1 MHAQKF
7 TYYVPLHK
15 FSWTK
20 NTHMVIFKSRKNIL
34 AHRVLP
40 CSLFQS
46 AASPQKQILLW
57 HPPAYLLLSVCALCK
72 WINKEV
78 FFVLGAPFFL
88 GGWRQEYC
96 RGLPFPSPEDLP
108 DPGIDSLEKTLML
121 GVIGG
126 RRRRGRQRMR
136 WLDGVRDSI
145 DMSLGELRELVMDRK
160 AWRAAIHGVEKSW
173 TQMSNWTELN
183 WFFVH

>member
-136 WLDGVRDSI
+136 WHHWLNGCEFEWTPGVGDGQGDLACCNSWGHKES
-145 DMSLGELRELVMDRK
+145 DTTDRL
-160 AWRAAIHGVEKSW
+160 
-173 TQMSNWTELN
+173 NWT
-183 WFFVH
+183 V

>member
-20 NTHMVIFKSRKNIL
+20 NTHMVIIKSRKNIL

-46 AASPQKQILLW
+46 EASPQKQILLW
-57 HPPAYLLLSVCALCK
+57 HQPAYLLLSVCALYK

-78 FFVLGAPFFL
+78 FFVLWAPLFL
-88 GGWRQEYC
+88 RGGGGSKNTAGGCHSLFQSGERYHSSANNNVNLNHLFYFSGFQ
-96 RGLPFPSPEDLP
+96 LPICKLGNVTSP
-108 DPGIDSLEKTLML
+108 
-121 GVIGG
+121 
-126 RRRRGRQRMR
+126 RMR
-136 WLDGVRDSI
+136 I
-145 DMSLGELRELVMDRK
+145 KKNFEY
-160 AWRAAIHGVEKSW
+160 
-173 TQMSNWTELN
+173 
-183 WFFVH
+183 FVLII